1 MMEDLFRDFWWL
13 LFPVGWMLV
22 AGWSSFLNDRRRRD
36 AEKLIFAY
44 RDKGQEPPAELVR
57 AAYGKEG

>member
-1 MMEDLFRDFWWL
+1 MEGLFRDFWWL
-13 LFPVGWMLV
+13 LFPIGWMLI
-22 AGWSSFLNDRRRRD
+22 AAWSSFLNDRRRRD

-44 RDKGQEPPAELVR
+44 RDKGQEPPPELVR